1 MPRVGSFLEVW
12 KDGKRLADAPLSGSN
27 ITVGRRAN
35 VTYQLLDARASGEHC
50 VFSFCDGVLCIT
62 DRSTNGTYVNGERI
76 APKIPLP
83 LADGDVV
90 SPVVNTKKAPDQLSD
105 EQRKMLIIG
114 FVYHSGE
121 PPPPP
126 PAAAKKPSPAP
137 RAGVGPARVDDKWD
151 TLVGKSSPSL
161 FQPRAQPAA
170 PASSKAAA
178 SSSLPSAQAE
188 IAAFLAEFILTGD
201 LSSMSMKTV
210 KDALTKKGWEA
221 GAHYEKAWLKA
232 KVPELMQA
240 SQAAQKTIAAA
251 TSMPPPPDDPFD
263 AADAGSPLRAKPS
276 KGSSSS
282 GSSSQS
288 PRRVALPA
296 ALSKGSP
303 LKPPRPPPSVT
314 GLAGNSRSAFDFD
327 DDDDD
332 DGVFTTSSK
341 QPRTAATAAKP
352 SASVVVVV
360 DDEPAPAN
368 DGWRGKKRNAP
379 PPPPKPP
386 KGAKKSKG
394 ALPTQKAGS
403 SSTLPSIIGIGDAPT
418 AAEASAAA
426 DKVEASW
433 PPQKR
438 PKPASSAA
446 PSYRPLAAPP
456 PDASAAVP
464 KTPAK
469 SQEKHW
475 SDGYKMVHPLHQEIH
490 HSMGGNYVR
499 PESALRAP
507 GVVAKAKAPP
517 KNRGPKGPVTAT
529 SIDDVLGFLRA
540 KKADEQEEE
549 QDEEVDVV
557 D

>member
-1 MPRVGSFLEVW
+1 MPRVGFLEVW

-76 APKIPLP
+76 APKVPLP

-121 PPPPP
+121 PPQPP

-201 LSSMSMKTV
+201 LSTMSMNTV

-221 GAHYEKAWLKA
+221 GAHYEKEWLKA
-232 KVPELMQA
+232 KVPGAHA
-240 SQAAQKTIAAA
+240 SEPGGAENDCRRDLHAAA
-251 TSMPPPPDDPFD
+251 ARRSLD

-341 QPRTAATAAKP
+341 QPRTAATAAA

-368 DGWRGKKRNAP
+368 DGWRGKKRNA

-426 DKVEASW
+426 DKVEAVAATEAAKARVVGS
-433 PPQKR
+433 
-438 PKPASSAA
+438 AIVSSLGSATAGRVCCCTEDAGQVAGEALERRLQDGA
-446 PSYRPLAAPP
+446 PSPP
-456 PDASAAVP
+456 RDPS
-464 KTPAK
+464 
-469 SQEKHW
+469 
-475 SDGYKMVHPLHQEIH
+475 LHGWQ
-490 HSMGGNYVR
+490 
-499 PESALRAP
+499 LRAS
-507 GVVAKAKAPP
+507 GVGITCARSRRKGKGAAK
-517 KNRGPKGPVTAT
+517 
-529 SIDDVLGFLRA
+529 
-540 KKADEQEEE
+540 E
-549 QDEEVDVV
+549 
-557 D
+557 